1 MQKKYN
7 NNLLLTY
14 TEPLKQLITIILF
27 LLLTY
32 LFVSQIFLPDE
43 RDIETSYC
51 QVFQSNWTQV
61 KENGEQLPVDVPS
74 KIPAEPGE
82 IVTLST
88 TLPETISDGTY
99 LCFYT
104 IWQDVDVYID
114 GVLRY
119 HYNTENSR
127 PMGNGSITR
136 YLFVELQS
144 ADAGKELS
152 YQFSSNVRYAG
163 TMSQVLIGDRYSIWY
178 HLFEGST
185 IKTVV
190 SGFLFMLS
198 LFCVFICLILK
209 YIYKKQLSLHSLSLA
224 IMLCSFWML
233 TELEIRQLIL
243 PNLSAFSAYAY
254 WSLMLVPF
262 PMLIYLDEIQNGRY
276 RKLYFFPLLYSTIT
290 FFVLTLLQIFN
301 IMQFTQTLIFVH
313 IGLLLCVVTI
323 VATIIIDFYKKYLS
337 EYIFI
342 GIGFFGLLATAVFE
356 MILYYLN
363 TNLTMGTVLA
373 IGLLFLLI
381 MAIIKSG
388 QDLITSERNKQQA
401 IMAKNAQTKFL
412 ANMSHEI
419 RTPINVIIGMN
430 EMILR
435 ENEDASIQGYAH
447 DIQNAS
453 NMLLGLVNDILD
465 FTKIESGQLEL
476 AEDTYNLSSL
486 LQDLSL
492 LFKARAGGKP
502 ISTKVDIDANL
513 PSKLYGD
520 DIRIKQILVNILS
533 NAVKY
538 TKQGSVS
545 LKVYFRQINEEYIT
559 LCFSVTDTGIGIK
572 EEDLTKLFDSFKR
585 LDLNKNRTIQ
595 GSGLGLNIAKQ
606 LVELMNGT
614 ITVKST
620 YGEGSTFNVYI
631 PQKVIDTTPIQN
643 IDASLAQSRNTAAKA
658 NKFTAEKATILV
670 VDDNMVNLSLMKG
683 LLKRTLV
690 NVDTASSG
698 KKALELTKEKTYN
711 LIFMDHM
718 MPEMD
723 GVETLHLL
731 RKDMANPNHDATV
744 IALTA
749 NAISGCR
756 EQYLGYGFD
765 DYFSKPIQADKLD
778 DLLTRMLPQ
787 ELITWIN

>member
-1 MQKKYN
+1 MQKKDN
-7 NNLLLTY
+7 TNVLSTY
-14 TEPLKQLITIILF
+14 TEPIKNFITVVAVVLLVYLIF
-27 LLLTY
+27 
-32 LFVSQIFLPDE
+32 SQVFLPDE
-43 RDIETSYC
+43 RTIDNSYC
-51 QVFQSNWTQV
+51 QVFQSEWTQI
-61 KENGEQLPVDVPS
+61 KDNGEHIPVDVPS
-74 KIPAEPGE
+74 KIPAATGE
-82 IVTLST
+82 VVTLST
-88 TLPETISDGTY
+88 ILPETITDGTY
-99 LCFYT
+99 LCFYA

-114 GVLRY
+114 GALRY
-119 HYNTENSR
+119 HYSTEKSR
-127 PMGNGSITR
+127 PMGNSSITR

-144 ADAGKELS
+144 TDAGKELS
-152 YQFSSNVRYAG
+152 YQFSSNVKYAG
-163 TMSQVLIGDRYSIWY
+163 TMSQVLIGDRYGIWH

-185 IKTVV
+185 IKTVI
-190 SGFLFMLS
+190 SGFLFLLS
-198 LFCVFICLILK
+198 LFCVLICLILR
-209 YIYKKQLSLHSLSLA
+209 YIYKRQLSLHSLALA
-224 IMLCSFWML
+224 ILFCSFWML
-233 TELEIRQLIL
+233 TELEIRQLFV
-243 PNLSAFSAYAY
+243 PNLSAFSSYAY
-254 WSLMLVPF
+254 WSLMLIPF

-276 RKLYFFPLLYSTIT
+276 RKVYFFPVMYSTVVLIT
-290 FFVLTLLQIFN
+290 LTALQIFN
-301 IMQFTQTLIFVH
+301 IKQFTQTLIFVH
-313 IGLLLCVVTI
+313 IGLLLCIGSIIT
-323 VATIIIDFYKKYLS
+323 TIIIDFFKKHLYD
-337 EYIFI
+337 YIFI
-342 GIGFFGLLATAVFE
+342 GIGFFGLLATGVLE
-356 MILYYLN
+356 MVLYYMD
-363 TNLTMGTVLA
+363 TGLTMGTLLA

-388 QDLITSERNKQQA
+388 QDLIVSERNKQQA

-435 ENEDASIQGYAH
+435 ENEDTSIQGYAH

-476 AEDTYNLSSL
+476 AEDTYNLSTL

-520 DIRIKQILVNILS
+520 DIRIKQILINILS

-545 LKVYFRQINEEYIT
+545 LKVYCRQINEESIT

-572 EEDLTKLFDSFKR
+572 EEDLAKLFDSFKR

-614 ITVKST
+614 ITVKSK

-631 PQKVIDTTPIQN
+631 PQKVIDATPIKN
-643 IDASLAQSRNTAAKA
+643 VESSLIQSRNTAAKT
-658 NKFTAEKATILV
+658 NKFTAEKANILV
-670 VDDNMVNLSLMKG
+670 VDDNTVNLSLMKG
-683 LLKRTLV
+683 LLKRTLI

-698 KKALELTKEKTYN
+698 KQALELSKEKAYD

-723 GVETLHLL
+723 GVETLNLL
-731 RKDMANPNHDATV
+731 REDMSNPNHDATV

-756 EQYLGYGFD
+756 EQYLEYGFD

-778 DLLTRMLPQ
+778 ELLIRMLPQ
-787 ELITWIN
+787 EFIMWTD